1 MRMYID
7 MTECKDSRGRV
18 VAAQP
23 TVGIEVDV
31 DEGYD
36 IHALRNLKHE
46 LQTMLEDKI
55 QGCIS

>member
-7 MTECKDSRGRV
+7 ITECKDSRGKV
-18 VAAQP
+18 VASYP
-23 TVGIEVDV
+23 TVDIEVGV

-36 IHALRNLKHE
+36 IDALRNLKHE

-55 QGCIS
+55 